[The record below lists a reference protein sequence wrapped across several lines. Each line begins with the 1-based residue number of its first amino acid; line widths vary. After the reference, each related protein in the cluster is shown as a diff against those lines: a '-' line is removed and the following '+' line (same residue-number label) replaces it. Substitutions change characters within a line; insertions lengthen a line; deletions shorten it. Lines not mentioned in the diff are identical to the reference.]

1 MPGNVNRIHLDWS
14 RPALAAAAETLA
26 DRYAQPADRSLAMN
40 HALIALPG
48 NRAGRRLLELLLEQ
62 AESRDLRLIPPRIV
76 TAGTLLDLL
85 HTPPLP
91 VADPIARR
99 LAWSSALQ
107 QLDTDALAT
116 LVPQRPAADDAAS
129 GAVSGAVSGGQWDA
143 LAQLVEKLHADLASE
158 LLTFADVPDK
168 ALRTL
173 PHFADHA
180 RWQSLAAAH
189 RIYQQLLQ
197 RAGRIDPQDARLDA
211 VAEHRCRCDHDLH
224 LIALPEM
231 TGQLR
236 AMLAQLDTSITVF
249 IHVPTPRQG
258 ESSIP
263 GTSAA
268 LGFEGFDDFGSL
280 LPDFWHTFPLPLRDD
295 QIRIV
300 VRPIDQAAAALQSL
314 ADLNA
319 QYSADQITLGTPD
332 PDVIPYLHQ
341 QLAAAGIPVRDA
353 IGSPLPRTA
362 PCRLLA
368 VLASFLNEHRYSQF
382 AALLRHPDITDYLAS
397 SFPKPQDAVS
407 FPGAPLHGDHHVE
420 TFHAIADWSSLL
432 DRYYNDHLQSRLTG
446 DWLGGD
452 AALRGRLA
460 SLWHHIHTNLLQPLA
475 GSRPLSQWAQPILDI
490 LLLIF
495 GRRELDR
502 SHPAD
507 RLILESCSII
517 TDQLSQLA
525 DLPASLDK
533 PADAARAINL
543 ILSELADKAV
553 PPEPLDPAVEMLGS
567 LELHLD
573 DAPVLIITGFNEGRF
588 PQSVNADAFL
598 PDTLRHALGLIDNDR
613 RLARDL
619 YQLAAILHSRPHVQI
634 IAGRQSADAD
644 PLTPSRL
651 LFTTLGPPASAGG
664 ESSIPG
670 ASAAL
675 GSSSSTSGGDLIAAR
690 ILRFY
695 HDDPSASIAPPSLH
709 HPAPR
714 SAFILPP
721 QPILRRTQPFDYLR
735 VTDFRA
741 YLEDPYRF
749 ALARDLQLAAIDD
762 SAAELDPG
770 SFGSLAHRVLDQF
783 GQSDIVHSTDIP
795 IIQSWLT
802 DALHD
807 QVRRHF
813 GHAPQP
819 AIRIQAAQLQL
830 RLLRFAE
837 WHAHWIAAGWRVRH
851 VELAFNEQRPAPLV
865 VDDIPIALH
874 GRIDRI
880 DFHPDTGRWAI
891 LDYKTSDSGDDPEA
905 VHRTPAKT
913 NKQWLDLQ
921 LPLYRHL
928 FRTLVPDAPVDD
940 TTRVMLGYIRL
951 PRAPGLTGAAF
962 ADWSPDELRD
972 ADLVARRIVREIRE
986 GRFTFDPLRKLRH
999 PDFDPFA
1006 DLCGSHQFIDDEDT
1020 PGSSDSPSKPRQSE
1034 SSSAALGSSGVTNE

>member
-14 RPALAAAAETLA
+14 RPALAAAAEVLA
-26 DRYAQPADRSLAMN
+26 DRYAQPDDRALAMN
-40 HALIALPG
+40 RAIIALPG

-62 AESRDLRLIPPRIV
+62 AESRNLRLIPPRIV
-76 TAGTLLDLL
+76 TAGALLDLL

-107 QLDTDALAT
+107 QLNTDALAA
-116 LVPQRPAADDAAS
+116 LVPQRPSSDDA
-129 GAVSGAVSGGQWDA
+129 GAWDA

-158 LLTFADVPDK
+158 RLTFADVPDK

-197 RAGRIDPQDARLDA
+197 HAGRIDPQDARLDA
-211 VAEHRCRCDHDLH
+211 VAAHRCHCDHDLH
-224 LIALPEM
+224 LIALAEM

-236 AMLAQLDTSITVF
+236 AMLAQLDTSITVL
-249 IHVPTPRQG
+249 IHAPTSGGKPG
-258 ESSIP
+258 LSESFP
-263 GTSAA
+263 GASAVLA
-268 LGFEGFDDFGSL
+268 SEGFDDYGSL
-280 LPDFWHTFPLPLRDD
+280 LPDFWHTYALPLSDD

-300 VRPIDQAAAALQSL
+300 SRPIDQAAAALQSL
-314 ADLNA
+314 ADRNA

-341 QLAAAGIPVRDA
+341 HLAAAGIPVRDA
-353 IGSPLPRTA
+353 AGSPLPRTS

-397 SFPKPQDAVS
+397 SSPKPQDAAS
-407 FPGAPLHGDHHVE
+407 FPGASLPGDRHDD
-420 TFHAIADWSSLL
+420 TLLAIADWSSLL
-432 DRYYNDHLQSRLTG
+432 DHYYNDHLQARLTG
-446 DWLGGD
+446 NWLGD
-452 AALRGRLA
+452 TTQRERLA
-460 SLWHHIHTNLLQPLA
+460 SLWHRIHPNLLAPLA
-475 GSRPLSQWAQPILDI
+475 GSRPLSQWAQPLLDL

-502 SHPAD
+502 SDSAD
-507 RLILESCSII
+507 RLILESCSVI

-525 DLPASLDK
+525 DLPASLDQ

-588 PQSVNADAFL
+588 PQSLNADAFL
-598 PDTLRHALGLIDNDR
+598 PDTLRHALGLIDNHR

-634 IAGRQSADAD
+634 IAGRQSAEGD
-644 PLTPSRL
+644 PLIPSRL
-651 LFTTLGPPASAGG
+651 LFTTGVTRLS
-664 ESSIPG
+664 
-670 ASAAL
+670 
-675 GSSSSTSGGDLIAAR
+675 GSGSPTPDPQIARR

-695 HDDPSASIAPPSLH
+695 HDDVSRPIGESLL
-709 HPAPR
+709 PGAAAK

-721 QPILRRTQPFDYLR
+721 QPVLHRTQPFDYLR

-749 ALARDLQLAAIDD
+749 ALARDLQLASLDD
-762 SAAELDPG
+762 SAAELDAG

-783 GQSDIVHSTDIP
+783 GRSDIVHSTDIKTL
-795 IIQSWLT
+795 QSWLT
-802 DALHD
+802 DALQD
-807 QVRRHF
+807 QVRRLL

-819 AIRIQAAQLQL
+819 AIRIQTAQLQL

-837 WHAHWIAAGWRVRH
+837 WHARWIADGWSVRH
-851 VELAFNEQRPAPLV
+851 VELAFNEQRPAQLI
-865 VDDIPIALH
+865 VDDIPVALH

-880 DFHPDTGRWAI
+880 DFHPATGRWAI

-905 VHRTPAKT
+905 VHRTPAKN

-940 TTRVMLGYIRL
+940 TARVMLGYIRL

-962 ADWSPDELRD
+962 AAWSPDELRQ
-972 ADLVARRIVREIRE
+972 ADDVAHRIVREIRQ
-986 GRFTFDPLRKLRH
+986 GRFAFDPLRKLRH

-1006 DLCGSHQFIDDEDT
+1006 DLCGLNQFTDDDDA
-1020 PGSSDSPSKPRQSE
+1020 PGSFDFSSKPRQSE
-1034 SSSAALGSSGVTNE
+1034 SFPGASAALGSSGGDQ

>member
-14 RPALAAAAETLA
+14 RPALAAAAEVLA
-26 DRYAQPADRSLAMN
+26 DRYAQPDDRALAMN
-40 HALIALPG
+40 RAIIALPG

-76 TAGTLLDLL
+76 TAGALLDLL

-91 VADPIARR
+91 VADPITRR

-116 LVPQRPAADDAAS
+116 LVPQRPATDDA
-129 GAVSGAVSGGQWDA
+129 GAWDA
-143 LAQLVEKLHADLASE
+143 LAQLVEKLHADLACE

-168 ALRTL
+168 ALQTL

-189 RIYQQLLQ
+189 RIYQRLLQ
-197 RAGRIDPQDARLDA
+197 HAGRIDPQDARLDA
-211 VAEHRCRCDHDLH
+211 VAAHRCRCDHDLH
-224 LIALPEM
+224 LIALAEM

-236 AMLAQLDTSITVF
+236 AMLAQLDTPITVL
-249 IHVPTPRQG
+249 IHAPIGVTRLS
-258 ESSIP
+258 ES
-263 GTSAA
+263 
-268 LGFEGFDDFGSL
+268 GFDDFGSL
-280 LPDFWHTFPLPLRDD
+280 LPDVWRNAPLPLSDD

-300 VRPIDQAAAALQSL
+300 ARPIDQAAAALQSL

-319 QYSADQITLGTPD
+319 RYSADQITLGTPD

-341 QLAAAGIPVRDA
+341 HLAAADIPVRDA
-353 IGSPLPRTA
+353 AGSPLPRTA

-382 AALLRHPDITDYLAS
+382 AALLRHPDITDYLAALAV
-397 SFPKPQDAVS
+397 PQLS
-407 FPGAPLHGDHHVE
+407 GA
-420 TFHAIADWSSLL
+420 IQDWSSLL

-446 DWLGGD
+446 NWLGD
-452 AALRGRLA
+452 AAQRERLA
-460 SLWHHIHTNLLQPLA
+460 SLWHRIHPNLLAPFT
-475 GSRPLSQWAQPILDI
+475 GSRPLSQWAQPILD
-490 LLLIF
+490 LLLLVF

-502 SHPAD
+502 SDSAD
-507 RLILESCSII
+507 RLILESCSAI

-525 DLPASLDK
+525 DLPASLDSST
-533 PADAARAINL
+533 DAARAINL

-553 PPEPLDPAVEMLGS
+553 PPEPLNPAVEMLGS

-598 PDTLRHALGLIDNDR
+598 PDSLRHALGLIDNDR

-634 IAGRQSADAD
+634 IAGRQSAEGD

-664 ESSIPG
+664 AASDPG
-670 ASAAL
+670 ANAAL
-675 GSSSSTSGGDLIAAR
+675 GSSSSSTSGGDLIARR

-695 HDDPSASIAPPSLH
+695 HDDTKPAGESSSTNLRDTHIPPQK
-709 HPAPR
+709 

-721 QPILRRTQPFDYLR
+721 QPILHRTQPFDYLR

-749 ALARDLQLAAIDD
+749 ALARDLRLNALDD
-762 SAAELDPG
+762 SAAELDAG

-783 GQSDIVHSTDIP
+783 GQSDIVHSTDIK
-795 IIQSWLT
+795 IIQSWLA

-807 QVRRHF
+807 QVRRQL

-819 AIRIQAAQLQL
+819 AIRIQTAQLQL

-837 WHAHWIAAGWRVRH
+837 WHARWIADGWSVRH
-851 VELAFNEQRPAPLV
+851 VELAFNEQRPAQLV

-928 FRTLVPDAPVDD
+928 FRTLAPDAPVDD
-940 TTRVMLGYIRL
+940 TARVMLGYIRL

-962 ADWSPDELRD
+962 AAWSPDELRD
-972 ADLVARRIVREIRE
+972 ADLVAHRIVREIRQ

-1006 DLCGSHQFIDDEDT
+1006 DLCGSNQFIDDD
-1020 PGSSDSPSKPRQSE
+1020 DE
-1034 SSSAALGSSGVTNE
+1034 SRLRLSNEGGAA